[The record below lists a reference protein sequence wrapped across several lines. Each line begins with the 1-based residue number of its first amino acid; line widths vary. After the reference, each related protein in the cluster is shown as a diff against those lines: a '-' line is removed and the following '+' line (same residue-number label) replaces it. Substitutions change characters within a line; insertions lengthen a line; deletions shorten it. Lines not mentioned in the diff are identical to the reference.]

1 MKKKIIAILLG
12 VMVASTTL
20 STGVSAASQGD
31 VTISYT
37 TQGSTVIDKGGQQVQ
52 TGDTSSSA
60 WIYTLAI
67 SVSALTIAALLLGK
81 RNREGDEGEN
91 TAEF

>member
-12 VMVASTTL
+12 VMVASTTS

-67 SVSALTIAALLLGK
+67 SVSALTIAAILLGK

>member
-12 VMVASTTL
+12 VMVASTTS